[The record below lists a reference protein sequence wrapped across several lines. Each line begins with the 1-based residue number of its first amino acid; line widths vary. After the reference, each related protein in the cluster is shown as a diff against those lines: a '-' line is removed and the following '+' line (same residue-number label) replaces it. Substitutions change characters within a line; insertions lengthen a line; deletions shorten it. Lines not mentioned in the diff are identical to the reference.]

1 MPRRSVRFQLG
12 TKHPPHVARSRQVRK
27 MRAGFVAGKKT
38 RAFVY
43 APATMGTIRRL
54 RRRNLGLKALHDI
67 HHYQKTTDLLIPKAP
82 FARVVRGILSDLGG
96 HDIGTGGSYY
106 RIQAVALLAIQE
118 AAEAALVT
126 EFEMTNLMAIHAKR
140 VTIQAKDMQLVRQ
153 IRLYMLGYPNVG
165 NPRGA

>member
-54 RRRNLGLKALHDI
+54 RRRNLGCRCFHNPHQRIPLTAVLVKALHDI

-126 EFEMTNLMAIHAKR
+126 EFESKNV
-140 VTIQAKDMQLVRQ
+140 VTTI
-153 IRLYMLGYPNVG
+153 
-165 NPRGA
+165 